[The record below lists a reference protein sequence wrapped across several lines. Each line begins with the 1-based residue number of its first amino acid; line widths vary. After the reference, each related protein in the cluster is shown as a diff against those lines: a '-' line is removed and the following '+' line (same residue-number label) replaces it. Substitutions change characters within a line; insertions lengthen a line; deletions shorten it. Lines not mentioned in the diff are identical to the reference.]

1 MMGLSVTITPA
12 MVKEV
17 INTDLTDEEIEGFIA
32 SAIVMFSQYLG
43 SSVIP
48 NGLQVEILKYLA
60 AHFLSMREDSTRT
73 TLVEE
78 KIGDA
83 SRKWE
88 APGSFSGSDGLN
100 STRWGQT
107 AVMLDPTRILANLV
121 KNAPPSLVCA

>member
-12 MVKEV
+12 MVREI
-17 INTDLTDEEIEGFIA
+17 INTDLTDEEIEVFIA

-83 SRKWE
+83 SRKLE
-88 APGSFSGSDGLN
+88 ATESFSGSGGLN

-107 AVMLDPTRILANLV
+107 AVMLDPTRILANLG
-121 KNAPPSLVCA
+121 KIAPPSLVCA